1 MNDLKVQKS
10 KTQRV
15 LFVLLALFFVPM
27 GLLVAVDGAKRGRY
41 AFVGLGL
48 AMLVLISVI
57 SWVVRRAEGRS
68 VDQFTSSGLR
78 RNDGRELAWADLEG
92 VVHQIRVR
100 PGTNL
105 RSLWRTEIRFA
116 GGEAAWILPL
126 KVANYAEVAAY
137 VAALPCP
144 HTEVR
149 A

>member
-27 GLLVAVDGAKRGRY
+27 GLFIAVDGVQRGRY

-48 AMLVLISVI
+48 FCLVLIGVI
-57 SWVVRRAEGRS
+57 SWLIRRAEGRS
-68 VDQFTSSGLR
+68 VDQFTARGLR
-78 RNDGRELAWADLEG
+78 RGDGRDLAWTDLEG
-92 VVHQIRVR
+92 VVHQIRVNR
-100 PGTNL
+100 THNTRG
-105 RSLWRTEIRFA
+105 LWRTEIRFA

-144 HTEVR
+144 HTEVHV
-149 A
+149 